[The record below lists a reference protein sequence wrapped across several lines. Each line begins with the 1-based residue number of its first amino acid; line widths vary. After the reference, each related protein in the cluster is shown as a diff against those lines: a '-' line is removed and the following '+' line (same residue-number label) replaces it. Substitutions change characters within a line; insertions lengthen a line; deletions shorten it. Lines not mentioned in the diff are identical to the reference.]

1 MLIEFQTCILNLS
14 ISVDGH
20 FTKKKTKKCRIAG
33 DLEIWHIFGFLCR
46 AKCVCACVWL
56 DLAGTITIKYYICMC
71 GAGVFCSVLF
81 SSVFVLYYFP
91 FFFGGASMAATF
103 LGNPPFYYHSFFSA
117 SFSSYSTTPLWLAMG
132 FDFSY
137 FYA

>member
-46 AKCVCACVWL
+46 AKCVFVCV
-56 DLAGTITIKYYICMC
+56 CVR
-71 GAGVFCSVLF
+71 VFGLIWQVQL
-81 SSVFVLYYFP
+81 L
-91 FFFGGASMAATF
+91 
-103 LGNPPFYYHSFFSA
+103 
-117 SFSSYSTTPLWLAMG
+117 
-132 FDFSY
+132 
-137 FYA
+137 